1 MHGMQFEPCMTERL
15 QAKPRRINLNELS
28 SSIEQTSLIQSLNTS
43 GFQPFQHCPDAV
55 ANT

>member
-1 MHGMQFEPCMTERL
+1 MHGMQFEPCMMERL